1 MQSSTSREEK
11 EKFVIELYYTKGYTY
26 KQITTEL
33 KMSPNQI
40 RAIIKKHEEKSN
52 AIANKKKQLSLSS
65 QAYKLYSKGKTQVE
79 VAIKLDIPEVQATQF
94 HMEYWRLKRLDELES
109 LYVRTRGKLF
119 SLCKLYEELVVKRG
133 MSIEQVANIVDI
145 ALHKLPYIEG
155 LFEIAKRE
163 ANRMQEKRNYLSK
176 DIISIRKELIV
187 LEDERRRREL
197 ALSSNHYPYYG
208 DRENSATEISSL
220 YSDHRRPSPLT
231 YWQSGLP
238 DLSKEFRNEQGESK
252 RKEEIHGVDEGDI
265 AD

>member
-1 MQSSTSREEK
+1 
-11 EKFVIELYYTKGYTY
+11 
-26 KQITTEL
+26 
-33 KMSPNQI
+33 MSPNQI
-40 RAIIKKHEEKSN
+40 CNIIKKLEEKSN
-52 AIANKKKQLSLSS
+52 AIANKQKQLSLSS

-145 ALHKLPYIEG
+145 ALYKLPNIEG
-155 LFEIAKRE
+155 VFEIAKRE
-163 ANRMQEKRNYLSK
+163 ADRMQEKRNYLSK
-176 DIISIRKELIV
+176 GRISIRKELIE
-187 LEDERRRREL
+187 LEDERRRREP

-220 YSDHRRPSPLT
+220 YSDHRRPSPLP

-238 DLSKEFRNEQGESK
+238 DLSNEFRNEQGESK
-252 RKEEIHGVDEGDI
+252 QKEEIHGVDEGDI

>member
-1 MQSSTSREEK
+1 MEASTSREEK

-119 SLCKLYEELVVKRG
+119 SLCKLYEELAVK
-133 MSIEQVANIVDI
+133 
-145 ALHKLPYIEG
+145 
-155 LFEIAKRE
+155 
-163 ANRMQEKRNYLSK
+163 
-176 DIISIRKELIV
+176 
-187 LEDERRRREL
+187 
-197 ALSSNHYPYYG
+197 
-208 DRENSATEISSL
+208 
-220 YSDHRRPSPLT
+220 
-231 YWQSGLP
+231 
-238 DLSKEFRNEQGESK
+238 
-252 RKEEIHGVDEGDI
+252 
-265 AD
+265 